1 MNRYKIFVI
10 FSLLVL
16 VFPFYAYPAVML
28 DRVIAVVNDDVVTW
42 SELYKMM
49 ENEASEQLKSMSEE
63 ERLKI
68 FKANEPVFLE
78 KLIDFR
84 LQLQEAKRIGINV
97 SQEELK
103 EAIENIKS
111 KYSMTDKMLEEN
123 LKKEGFS
130 MEEYKKI
137 LSEQILVNQYLNRK
151 IRNKIVVTDEEI
163 KKYIDENK
171 EALTQNE
178 TYKLRQIFF
187 KRPSSD
193 SDQKTIE
200 DKAGQIIERIKNGED
215 FSKLAIEFSE
225 DASGKQ
231 GGELG
236 VINKNVLA
244 REFIEAISKIKIGE
258 VTQPF
263 WTEKGLHIIKLD
275 AKTSPSNPDEMKE
288 IIGKQLNEQK
298 FFEKYKSLIKD
309 LREKARIE
317 VRL

>member
-200 DKAGQIIERIKNGED
+200 DKAAQIIERIKNGED

>member
-1 MNRYKIFVI
+1 MKKYIISLI
-10 FSLLVL
+10 FSFLVL
-16 VFPFYAYPAVML
+16 GFPFYTHSAVML
-28 DRVIAVVNDDVVTW
+28 DRVIAVVNDDVITW

-49 ENEASEQLKSMSEE
+49 DNEASEQLKSMPEE

-97 SQEELK
+97 SQEEIK

-123 LKKEGFS
+123 LRKEGIS
-130 MEEYKKI
+130 MDEYRKI

-171 EALTQNE
+171 ETLTQNE
-178 TYKLRQIFF
+178 TYKIKQIFLKKPDNDF
-187 KRPSSD
+187 E
-193 SDQKTIE
+193 QKNIE
-200 DKAGQIIERIKNGED
+200 DKAMQIIERIKNGED
-215 FSKLAIEFSE
+215 FSKLAKEFSE
-225 DASGKQ
+225 DASAQQ

-236 VINKNVLA
+236 IVNKKVLA
-244 REFIEAISKIKIGE
+244 KEFVDAISKINIGE

-263 WTEKGLHIIKLD
+263 WTDKGLHIIKLD
-275 AKTSPSNPDEMKE
+275 ARTLPSNPDEMKE

-298 FFEKYKSLIKD
+298 FFEKYRSLIKD

-317 VRL
+317 IRL